1 VIHFQR
7 IEDPE
12 MPTPVLSGREI
23 IALEVQLR
31 EAILAARIAAK
42 AGEPAGWFDRFMATL
57 HAAGF
62 DVTPFKVAEQSIH
75 ESSSSLCHG

>member
-7 IEDPE
+7 IEGPE

-23 IALEVQLR
+23 IALQVQLR
-31 EAILAARIAAK
+31 EAILAACNAANV
-42 AGEPAGWFDRFMATL
+42 GNPEGWFDRFLAAL

-62 DVTPFKVAEQSIH
+62 DVTPFKVAEQSIF
-75 ESSSSLCHG
+75 ESSSDLGHG